1 MVVKF
6 FKTPTHG
13 GSVGAIKYLLS
24 LKRVKNGTAKVL
36 QGDVNLTKQLINT
49 NPHKQKVDVGCLSFE
64 ELNIDERIK
73 YKLMQEFEDMLLPG
87 MSGKVNWLWV
97 EHTDKGRLELNFCIP
112 KIELEKNRALT
123 PYLHKADLPRV
134 ETWQKLQNLIYNFT
148 DPKDPAKVRTV
159 QLNSKIKSLNLDYDN
174 LDKIL
179 HQKVNDG
186 EIESREQIIQ
196 LLRDSGITVTRT
208 GKDYLA
214 IKFQNS
220 KKARRYK
227 GAIYHEQFTSLD
239 FISQELREQQA
250 KINKYSR
257 RNTEEEV
264 RRLEAKLSE
273 HIDRKRAELQK
284 RYKYA
289 EPKIEE
295 EQDISLIVVKPVR
308 NKLSRLLD
316 FNKSDISDE
325 NTRRAEQ
332 NDILHRVQKEISTVD
347 YTFILN
353 KKIKVAYIPYVDY
366 RGKIKLIIG
375 DRYKIEKRNNGHI
388 SYRSSENRFKI
399 ITDKGTKISC
409 NNTPNQQDIK
419 TMIQIALCKGWELDH
434 IKINTNIPSA
444 KKMFESEI
452 QKIKVEV
459 DRAKIMVKKEDI
471 NNIKQLNIIDIKA
484 EKAKDE
490 KIENNYNNYHSRGI

>member
-6 FKTPTHG
+6 FKPPKHG

-24 LKRVKNGTAKVL
+24 AKRVKNGTAKVL

-64 ELNIDERIK
+64 EKNIDEITK
-73 YKLMQEFEDMLLPG
+73 YKLMKEFEEMLLPNIQ
-87 MSGKVNWLWV
+87 GKYNILWV

-123 PYLHKADLPRV
+123 PYLHMADLPRV
-134 ETWQKLQNLIYNFT
+134 ETWQNLQNLIYNFT
-148 DPKDPAKVRTV
+148 DPKDPAKARTV
-159 QLNSKIKSLNLDYDN
+159 ELNSKIKKLNLHYDN

-179 HQKVNDG
+179 LQKVNDG

-227 GAIYHEQFTSLD
+227 GAIYNEQFTSLD

-250 KINKYSR
+250 KINKYSN
-257 RNTEEEV
+257 RNTEEKV
-264 RRLEAKLSE
+264 TRLEEKLQG
-273 HIDRKRAELQK
+273 HIERKRAELQK
-284 RYKYA
+284 RYRFS

-295 EQDISLIVVKPVR
+295 EQDISLIVVNPVR

-316 FNKSDISDE
+316 FNKSDISDA
-325 NTRRAEQ
+325 NTRRAQ
-332 NDILHRVQKEISTVD
+332 PNDILHRVQKEIKTVD
-347 YTFILN
+347 YTFMFHR
-353 KKIKVAYIPYVDY
+353 KIRVTYIPYVDY
-366 RGKIKLIIG
+366 REKIKLIIG
-375 DRYKIEKRNNGHI
+375 DRYRIEKRNNGHI
-388 SYRSSENRFKI
+388 SYRSAENRFKI

-419 TMIQIALCKGWELDH
+419 TMIQIALCKGWKLED

-484 EKAKDE
+484 EKSKDE
-490 KIENNYNNYHSRGI
+490 KIENNYNNYPNRGI